1 MNLKLML
8 SIAKGNRYFE
18 HLAGKKKKQLLTEIQ
33 HITHQRK
40 LFFCTAL
47 KTLLFTDNFTDKPF
61 PVENKSIKI
70 L

>member
-8 SIAKGNRYFE
+8 FQLPRETGILLTLQR
-18 HLAGKKKKQLLTEIQ
+18 KKQLLKEVQ

-61 PVENKSIKI
+61 PVENKSMKI

>member
-8 SIAKGNRYFE
+8 FQLPRETGILLTLQG
-18 HLAGKKKKQLLTEIQ
+18 KKKQLLKEVQ